1 MNQFKIKHN
10 EKYINFSED
19 LKKREKS
26 ILAFYNSPIYKK
38 MISDIKKKDI
48 SLASYEWKHFP
59 EKTRELF
66 NWGDDIYDNH
76 INTFIYSMAYESLPK
91 QNEKEL
97 SDLSVSFNRE
107 ELLVKIIIEDSVHV
121 IISKNNN

>member
-38 MISDIKKKDI
+38 MINDVKRKNHP
-48 SLASYEWKHFP
+48 LASYEWKLFP
-59 EKTRELF
+59 EKIRDLF

-76 INTFIYSMAYESLPK
+76 INTFIHSMAYDGLPK
-91 QNEKEL
+91 ENEIAINDVSL
-97 SDLSVSFNRE
+97 SFQRDQIK
-107 ELLVKIIIEDSVHV
+107 VKIVIEDSVHV
-121 IISKNNN
+121 IINDEK